1 MNMKKTLAITLAAV
15 TLLGLAAC
23 SKTQPAVQPA
33 STQKADVQIQN
44 PWTDYESPEAA
55 EAAVGYEIT
64 IPESISGCSDKQYRA
79 MEQDGDTMLEVIYAA
94 DSEAETEAGRV
105 RKAPGSEDIS
115 GDYNEYAEQQSMT
128 VGSVSATCKG
138 EGGLVKLAIWTDG
151 VYAYSMSVSQPQ
163 NADAW
168 AQIVKGVQVCS

>member
-44 PWTDYESPEAA
+44 SWTDYESPEAA
-55 EAAVGYEIT
+55 EAAVGYEIS

-151 VYAYSMSVSQPQ
+151 GYTYAVSVEDGCTADEMAALISQI
-163 NADAW
+163 A
-168 AQIVKGVQVCS
+168 

>member
-1 MNMKKTLAITLAAV
+1 M
-15 TLLGLAAC
+15 
-23 SKTQPAVQPA
+23 
-33 STQKADVQIQN
+33 
-44 PWTDYESPEAA
+44 
-55 EAAVGYEIT
+55 GYEIS

-94 DSEAETEAGRV
+94 DSKAETEAGRV

-151 VYAYSMSVSQPQ
+151 GYTYAVSVEDGCTADEMAALISQI
-163 NADAW
+163 A
-168 AQIVKGVQVCS
+168 

>member
-23 SKTQPAVQPA
+23 SKTQPAAQQA
-33 STQKADVQIQN
+33 STQKENVQIQN
-44 PWTDYESPEAA
+44 PWTDYESLEAA
-55 EAAVGYEIT
+55 EAAVGYEIS

-79 MEQDGDTMLEVIYAA
+79 MELDGDTMLEVIYAA
-94 DSEAETEAGRV
+94 DSEAEAEAGRV

-115 GDYNEYAEQQSMT
+115 GDYNEYAEQQSLT

-138 EGGLVKLAIWTDG
+138 ESGLVKLAIWTDG
-151 VYAYSMSVSQPQ
+151 GYTYAVSVEDGCTADEMAALISQI
-163 NADAW
+163 A
-168 AQIVKGVQVCS
+168 

>member
-1 MNMKKTLAITLAAV
+1 MKKTLAITLAAV

-23 SKTQPAVQPA
+23 SNTQPA

-55 EAAVGYEIT
+55 EAAVGYEIS

-151 VYAYSMSVSQPQ
+151 GYTYAVSVEDGCTADEMAALISQI
-163 NADAW
+163 A
-168 AQIVKGVQVCS
+168 

>member
-55 EAAVGYEIT
+55 EAAVGYEIS

-79 MEQDGDTMLEVIYAA
+79 MERDGDTMLEVIYAA

-151 VYAYSMSVSQPQ
+151 GYTYAVSVEDGCTADEMAALISQI
-163 NADAW
+163 A
-168 AQIVKGVQVCS
+168 

>member
-1 MNMKKTLAITLAAV
+1 MKKTLAITLAAV

-55 EAAVGYEIT
+55 EAAVGYEIS

-138 EGGLVKLAIWTDG
+138 EGGLVKLAIWIDG
-151 VYAYSMSVSQPQ
+151 GYTYAVSVEDGCTADEMAALISQI
-163 NADAW
+163 A
-168 AQIVKGVQVCS
+168 